1 MRIMVGKL
9 TGTCGSGILNFSQVV
24 FRSRR
29 KRENDREREREKKRS
44 IIVHFLRHLLNF
56 LVNHSLCEL

>member
-9 TGTCGSGILNFSQVV
+9 TGTCGSGILNFSQVA

-29 KRENDREREREKKRS
+29 KRENDRERERNREAVL
-44 IIVHFLRHLLNF
+44 VHFLRHLLNF

>member
-9 TGTCGSGILNFSQVV
+9 TGTCGSGILNFSQVA

-29 KRENDREREREKKRS
+29 KRENDRERERAIEKQ
-44 IIVHFLRHLLNF
+44 FLF
-56 LVNHSLCEL
+56 IFSGIF

>member
-9 TGTCGSGILNFSQVV
+9 TGTCGSGILNFSQVA

-29 KRENDREREREKKRS
+29 KRENDREREREREIEKQ
-44 IIVHFLRHLLNF
+44 FLF
-56 LVNHSLCEL
+56 IFSGIF